1 MSGLKTTDIY
11 FLEAGKSKIKM
22 WAGLV
27 SFEASLF
34 GLQTAALP
42 TDCLPSLLVNV
53 LIFSYC
59 VYAKL
64 LSHVRLFGTPWT
76 VARQAPLSM
85 GILQAKTG
93 VGCHALLR
101 ESSQP
106 WDRIQVSLGK

>member
-42 TDCLPSLLVNV
+42 TDCLPSLLVDV

-64 LSHVRLFGTPWT
+64 LSHVRLFVQKWIGYFQEEHLHHVPRTFT
-76 VARQAPLSM
+76 
-85 GILQAKTG
+85 
-93 VGCHALLR
+93 
-101 ESSQP
+101 SQ
-106 WDRIQVSLGK
+106 RSE